1 MVNLLNS
8 PYGISKTIYV
18 YVLFQIYDTQIYTI
32 FFYMFHKFFKI
43 KVGSVN

>member
-18 YVLFQIYDTQIYTI
+18 YVLFQLYDTQIYTI
-32 FFYMFHKFFKI
+32 SFMFHKFFKI

>member
-18 YVLFQIYDTQIYTI
+18 YVLFQLYDKYIQY
-32 FFYMFHKFFKI
+32 FFICFTNFSK
-43 KVGSVN
+43 

>member
-8 PYGISKTIYV
+8 PYGISKTI
-18 YVLFQIYDTQIYTI
+18 LFCSSYTIHKYTI